1 MTIKLASMKKFGKA
15 IKVAIIVACVF
26 VIGSENDGT
35 MPVSL
40 YYLSNL
46 FAALILAFMSYV
58 GRKIHE

>member
-1 MTIKLASMKKFGKA
+1 MKKFLKA

-46 FAALILAFMSYV
+46 FAALILVFMSYV